1 MHLNEKKYQE
11 LKLIALLKQDSEYAF
26 QLIYDHYR
34 NRIYKLAVLYLKSP
48 VLAQEAVQDIFL
60 KLWFFRKDLH
70 TETSIEPWLL
80 TVSKNYLLNQL
91 KSIAHQWIKI
101 DDAQALENLAE
112 NYVED
117 ALQMHEYKMHLNTAI
132 NSLSVKQKEVFL
144 MARETGLT
152 YKQIAEKMN
161 TSPLTVKTH
170 MARALTSIKTYL
182 RENNLLSVICL

>member
-11 LKLIALLKQDSEYAF
+11 LKLIALLKQGSEYAF

-70 TETSIEPWLL
+70 TNASIEPWLL
-80 TVSKNYLLNQL
+80 KVSKNYLLNQL
-91 KSIAHQWIKI
+91 KSIAHQWIQI
-101 DDAQALENLAE
+101 DDVKALEGMAE
-112 NYVED
+112 NDVED
-117 ALQMHEYKMHLNTAI
+117 ALEMREYKAHLNTAI
-132 NSLSVKQKEVFL
+132 NNLSVKQKEVFL

-152 YKQIAEKMN
+152 YKQIAEKLN

-170 MARALTSIKTYL
+170 MARALSSIKSYL
-182 RENNLLSVICL
+182 RKNNLLSVVFF

>member
-1 MHLNEKKYQE
+1 MNEKKYQE
-11 LKLIALLKQDSEYAF
+11 LKLIALLKQGSEYAF

-70 TETSIEPWLL
+70 TNASIEPWLL
-80 TVSKNYLLNQL
+80 KVSKNYLLNQL
-91 KSIAHQWIKI
+91 KSIAHQWIQI
-101 DDAQALENLAE
+101 DDVKALEGMAE
-112 NYVED
+112 NDVEN
-117 ALQMHEYKMHLNTAI
+117 ALEMREYKAHLNTAI
-132 NSLSVKQKEVFL
+132 NNLSVKQKEVFL

-152 YKQIAEKMN
+152 YKQIAEKLN

-170 MARALTSIKTYL
+170 MARALSSIKSYL
-182 RENNLLSVICL
+182 RKNNLLSVIFF